1 MSRRM
6 STQRPFNSTR
16 VNRINGYSLAFFF
29 LPSGYFFVKILPFRL
44 AATHEAQG
52 LNVMCEWN

>member
-1 MSRRM
+1 MA
-6 STQRPFNSTR
+6 TL
-16 VNRINGYSLAFFF
+16 LAFFF